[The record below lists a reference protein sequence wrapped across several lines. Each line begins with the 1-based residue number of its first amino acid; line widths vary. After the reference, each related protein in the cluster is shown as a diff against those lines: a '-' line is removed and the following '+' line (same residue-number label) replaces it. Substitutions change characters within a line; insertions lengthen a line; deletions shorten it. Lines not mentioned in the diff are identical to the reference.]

1 MDAATPRFEPH
12 PWALPLRDPEIGT
25 LAAVESIFALA
36 NGHMGL
42 RGTLEEGEPRARP
55 GTYLNGVYEERPL
68 PHAEAG
74 YGYPESGQTVVNVT
88 DGKLIRLI
96 VEDAPFDMR
105 YGHVTAHQ
113 RMLDFRTGLLTRRTD
128 WTSPNG
134 RSIRVESRRLVSFI
148 HRTIAAIDY
157 QVTPLDDDVSIA
169 VQSDLLANEPF
180 DSVYPGDPRAA
191 AVLASPLQAE
201 LAARQDRR
209 AVLVHQTARSRLRV
223 AAGMDHVVEAPDR
236 AEFSLEAAGDLARLT
251 IAARLPRGR
260 PLHLVKFL
268 AYGWS
273 SQRSAPALRDQV
285 EGALASATFS
295 GWDAMA
301 ADQRAFLDE
310 FWARSDVEVEGDP
323 ELQQAVRFALFQL
336 LQAGV
341 RGEERAISAK
351 GLTGPGYDGHAF
363 WDTETYV
370 LPVLTYTAPDAARD
384 ALRWRHST
392 LPLARTRAAVL
403 RQQGAAFPW
412 RTIHGEECS
421 GYWPAGTAAFHVGAA
436 IADATARYLA
446 ATGDTDFEARYG
458 ADLLV
463 ETARLWMSLGH
474 FDGPDFRID
483 GVTGPDE
490 YTAIVD
496 DNLYT
501 NLMAQRNLRE
511 AAAAAERQPG
521 AAQRLGVDADEIAG
535 WRRAAD
541 AVVVPYDEK
550 LGVHSQSEGFTQH
563 AEWDFDATP
572 ADAYPLLLHVPYFEL
587 YRKQVVKQADV
598 VLAMHLRGDAFTPE
612 EKIRN
617 FAYYEARTVRD
628 SSLSAG
634 SQGVLAAEVGHLDL
648 AYDYW
653 AETALTDLHDLHRN
667 AGGGL
672 HLAALAGAWTVAV
685 AGFGGMR
692 DHGGRLTFA
701 PRLPVALSRLA
712 FRLAFRGRCLQV
724 DIHPNEAT
732 YELLGGEPL
741 VTAHHG
747 DLITVEPGRPVTRP
761 VPPAPAVEPV
771 TQPAGRAPR
780 RRHPNGVGPAIDS
793 DAGPREE
800 THG

>member
-1 MDAATPRFEPH
+1 MTAAAPRFEID
-12 PWALPLRDPEIGT
+12 PWTLPVREPEIGT
-25 LAAVESIFALA
+25 LPAVESIFALA

-68 PHAEAG
+68 PYAEAG

-88 DGKLIRLI
+88 DGKLIRLM

-105 YGHVTAHQ
+105 YGDVTAHE
-113 RMLDFRTGLLTRRTD
+113 RVLDFRTGLLTRRTE

-134 RSIRVESRRLVSFI
+134 RSIRVESRRLVSFT
-148 HRTIAAIDY
+148 HRTIAAIVY
-157 QVTPLDDDVSIA
+157 EVTPLDRDISVA
-169 VQSDLLANEPF
+169 LQSDLLANEPV
-180 DSVYPGDPRAA
+180 DSPYPGDPRAA
-191 AVLASPLQAE
+191 AALASPLEAE
-201 LAARQDRR
+201 LAARHERR
-209 AVLVHQTARSRLRV
+209 AVLVHQTARSQLRV
-223 AAGMDHVVEAPDR
+223 AAGMDHVVDAPDR
-236 AEFSLEAAGDLARLT
+236 AELALEAAGDLARLT
-251 IAARLPRGR
+251 IAAHLPKRC
-260 PLHLVKFL
+260 PLRLVKFL

-285 EGALASATFS
+285 EGALATATFS
-295 GWDAMA
+295 GWEALA
-301 ADQRAFLDE
+301 AEQREFLDE
-310 FWARSDVEVEGDP
+310 FWARSDVEIDGDP
-323 ELQQAVRFALFQL
+323 ELQQALRFALFQV

-341 RGEERAISAK
+341 RGEQRAIPAK

-370 LPVLTYTAPDAARD
+370 LPVLTYTAPDAVRD

-392 LPLARTRAAVL
+392 LDLARGRAEIL
-403 RQQGAAFPW
+403 GQKGAAFPW

-436 IADATARYLA
+436 IADATARYVA
-446 ATGDTDFEARYG
+446 ATGDAEFEERCG
-458 ADLLV
+458 TELLV

-474 FDGPDFRID
+474 FDGSDFRID

-496 DNLYT
+496 DNVYT

-511 AAAAAERQPG
+511 AAAAADRHP
-521 AAQRLGVDADEIAG
+521 AAAERLGIDADEIAR

-541 AVVVPYDEK
+541 TVVLPYDDK

-572 ADAYPLLLHVPYFEL
+572 ADMYPLMLHVPYFEL
-587 YRKQVVKQADV
+587 YRKQVVKQADL

-612 EKIRN
+612 EKARN

-628 SSLSAG
+628 SSLSACP
-634 SQGVLAAEVGHLDL
+634 QGVIAAEVGHLGL

-653 AETALTDLHDLHRN
+653 GETAFTDLHDLHDN
-667 AGGGL
+667 SGGGL
-672 HLAALAGAWTVAV
+672 HLAALAGSWTVAV

-701 PRLPVALSRLA
+701 PRLPAALSRLA
-712 FRLAFRGRCLQV
+712 FRLMFRGRRLRV
-724 DIHPNEAT
+724 DIRPHEAT
-732 YELLGGEPL
+732 YELLSGDALATEHHGEP
-741 VTAHHG
+741 V
-747 DLITVEPGRPVTRP
+747 TVEPAGPVTRP
-761 VPPAPAVEPV
+761 VPPAPTPEPV
-771 TQPAGRAPR
+771 TQPTGRAPR
-780 RRHPNGVGPAIDS
+780 HRSA
-793 DAGPREE
+793 
-800 THG
+800 